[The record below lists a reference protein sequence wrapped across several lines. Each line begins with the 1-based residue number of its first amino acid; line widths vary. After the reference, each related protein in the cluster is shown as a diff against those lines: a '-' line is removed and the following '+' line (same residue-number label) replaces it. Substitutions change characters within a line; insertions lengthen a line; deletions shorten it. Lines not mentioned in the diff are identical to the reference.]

1 MNIIPL
7 EKKYYSIAQDFLQ
20 TYEKYSVILSFKLF
34 KNPEWIYLVTSK
46 DKNISS
52 NDILGILS
60 VNRTVLHCLPFA
72 FHSKNHIYCHEFIS
86 IFSEFA
92 KNRKIECING
102 ESFGSQLIIAALQV
116 NKILPATTNNYDLM
130 ELDITEFS
138 ELPLPEL
145 PKDHSIIRC
154 KKTIPSE
161 YKNQLLELQK
171 QYEIEEVLP
180 PSMEFSELACK
191 IRLKNSLQNQYV
203 LSLKTNTNKLVA
215 KAATNAIGTKYIQ
228 LGGIFTHPEFRQKGF
243 SYSLI
248 FAILKRIIKIN
259 KSAILF
265 VKKSNIPAKN
275 LYKSLRFKKIGD
287 YIISYFV
294 YNN

>member
-7 EKKYYSIAQDFLQ
+7 EKKYYSLAQAFLQ
-20 TYEKYSVILSFKLF
+20 THEKYSVILSFKLF
-34 KNPEWIYLVTSK
+34 KTPEWIYLVTTK
-46 DKNISS
+46 EKNISY

-72 FHSKNHIYCHEFIS
+72 FHSKNSIYCHEFIS
-86 IFSEFA
+86 TFSEFA

-102 ESFGSQLIIAALQV
+102 EAIGSQLIITALQV
-116 NKILPATTNNYDLM
+116 NKILPATINNYDLM
-130 ELDITEFS
+130 ELDVKEFS

-145 PKDHSIIRC
+145 PKGHSIIRC

-203 LSLKTNTNKLVA
+203 VSLRTDTNKLVA

-228 LGGIFTHPEFRQKGF
+228 LGGIYTKKTHRRKGF
-243 SYSLI
+243 SFILI
-248 FAILKRIIKIN
+248 YTILKRILRVK

-265 VKKSNIPAKN
+265 VKKSNIPAIN
-275 LYKSLRFKKIGD
+275 LYKSLSFNKISD